1 MVTRRRTY
9 TQEQRSALLR
19 SLHAHHQVVELEK
32 ANLREMGVTTTR
44 TFTRVCPDMHVH
56 VEMQYVATFP
66 AAKMDIHFALFSIN

>member
-9 TQEQRSALLR
+9 TEEQRSALLR

-56 VEMQYVATFP
+56 VEMQFMPPMSMVDVDFRLAP
-66 AAKMDIHFALFSIN
+66 FSLN